1 LAASIIVR
9 ARQVIPALAANQL
22 AALRLEP
29 LGTDRAVTYGML
41 RGRLLLVGLIPF
53 CTSYTFCPRGRFH
66 GPKVIAQPGRGGKK
80 QNLRTPD
87 LAGASK
93 TAAGTVAV
101 ALCDARITA
110 TR

>member
-53 CTSYTFCPRGRFH
+53 YTLYPRGRLH

-80 QNLRTPD
+80 QNLPAPD
-87 LAGASK
+87 SARFSK
-93 TAAGTVAV
+93 NAARTVATV
-101 ALCDARITA
+101 LRDARITA